1 MLSEDARS
9 RLLREVVRAGSCS
22 HPVRLVG
29 HSVNLVTGEW
39 AERQFKI
46 ACKDRRAK
54 VCLACSERYETDAW
68 IIAASGV
75 NGGKGVPATVA
86 YSPRLFVTVTAPSFG
101 AVHTRGSAGGCVA
114 TRPGRASQC
123 AHGMPTSCEVVHE
136 VTDTQ
141 LGHPL
146 CSACFDA
153 TGAILWNAQST
164 RLWSET
170 IRRARQ
176 NLMHELGTSRRKGS
190 RSIRLEYVK
199 VVEMQRRGL
208 VHFHALVRLDAS
220 TEVANCDGGTLARAL
235 RQAIRSTR
243 THDEA
248 GEYRF
253 GAVADVQVL
262 GEDAS
267 DVKGA
272 ASYLA
277 KYVTKTASGT
287 LELARRFSSRAGIE
301 RAVADEHL
309 RALALTAWDL
319 KMTRHANTLG
329 YRGQF
334 LTKSRSYSTTF
345 AELRAARRAYW
356 NPSTDPDPEES
367 HYLFDGRGY
376 DDPRGAELA
385 EVLARLDRER
395 RRDERRSAKER
406 DDDR

>member
-1 MLSEDARS
+1 M
-9 RLLREVVRAGSCS
+9 RAGSCS
-22 HPVRLVG
+22 HPARLVG
-29 HSVNLVTGEW
+29 QSVNLVTGEW
-39 AERQFKI
+39 AEREFKI
-46 ACKDRRAK
+46 ACKDRDRRAK
-54 VCLACSERYETDAW
+54 ICLACSERYETDAW

-75 NGGKGVPATVA
+75 NGGKGVSVSVSS
-86 YSPRLFVTVTAPSFG
+86 SPRLFVTVTAPSFG
-101 AVHTRGSAGGCVA
+101 PVHTRGPAGGCVA
-114 TRPGRASQC
+114 TSPRRPGRC
-123 AHGMPTSCEVVHE
+123 VHGAPTSCDVRHE
-136 VTDTQ
+136 VGDAL

-176 NLMHELGTSRRKGS
+176 NLVHELGTSRRKVG

-220 TEVANCDGGTLARAL
+220 PDVPHCDGAILARAV
-235 RQAIRSTR
+235 RQAIRT
-243 THDEA
+243 TQVHDEA

-253 GAVADVQVL
+253 GSVADVQVL
-262 GEDAS
+262 GEDVS

-287 LELARRFSSRAGIE
+287 LELARRFSSRAQIE

-334 LTKSRSYSTTF
+334 LTKSRGYSTTF
-345 AELRAARRAYW
+345 AQLRAARRAYW
-356 NPSTDPDPEES
+356 NASIEPDPEES

-385 EVLARLDRER
+385 EVLAHMDRDR
-395 RRDERRSAKER
+395 RREERRSAKER

>member
-1 MLSEDARS
+1 MLSDEHRS
-9 RLLREVVRAGSCS
+9 RLLREVVRAVSCS
-22 HPVRLVG
+22 YPVRLVG
-29 HSVNLVTGEW
+29 QSVNLATGEW

-46 ACKDRRAK
+46 ACKDRRRS
-54 VCLACSERYETDAW
+54 VCAACSERYETDAW
-68 IIAASGV
+68 IIAAAGI
-75 NGGKGVPATVA
+75 NGGKGVPESVSF
-86 YSPRLFVTVTAPSFG
+86 SPRLFVTVTAPSFG
-101 AVHTRGSAGGCVA
+101 AVHTRGIAGGCVVA
-114 TRPGRASQC
+114 NPHRPGC
-123 AHGMPTSCEVVHE
+123 CVHGVPTNCQLVHDA
-136 VTDTQ
+136 TDARI
-141 LGHPL
+141 GHPL
-146 CSACFDA
+146 CASCFDV
-153 TGAILWNAQST
+153 TGAIWWNAQST

-190 RSIRLEYVK
+190 HSIRLEYVK

-208 VHFHALVRLDAS
+208 VHFHALVRLDESA
-220 TEVANCDGGTLARAL
+220 EVASCDGAILARAV
-235 RQAIRSTR
+235 RQAIRTTR
-243 THDEA
+243 THDGA

-253 GAVADVQVL
+253 GRVADVQIL
-262 GEDAS
+262 GEGVS

-272 ASYLA
+272 ANYLA

-301 RAVADEHL
+301 RVVADEHL
-309 RALALTAWDL
+309 RELALTAWDL
-319 KMTRHANTLG
+319 GMTRHANTLG

-334 LTKSRSYSTTF
+334 LTKSRGYSTTF

-385 EVLARLDRER
+385 EVLAQLDRER
-395 RRDERRSAKER
+395 RRDERRSAKEK
-406 DDDR
+406 DDDC